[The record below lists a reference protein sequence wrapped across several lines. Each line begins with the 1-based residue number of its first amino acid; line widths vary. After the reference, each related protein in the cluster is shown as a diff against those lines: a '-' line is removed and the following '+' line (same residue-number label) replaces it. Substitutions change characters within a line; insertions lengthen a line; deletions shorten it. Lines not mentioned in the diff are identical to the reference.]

1 MEHYVEKPETFV
13 SNTINCGV
21 YVLGIG
27 VLDHMKVIYVLD
39 NHRQFRGNLHRKLRV
54 FICLVLIMLLT
65 SSLDIILTFW
75 ILMHFNYISRT
86 YFQVFELGLT
96 LVLYFT
102 YILN

>member
-39 NHRQFRGNLHRKLRV
+39 NHRQFRGNLHRKLSV
-54 FICLVLIMLLT
+54 FISLVINPT
-65 SSLDIILTFW
+65 SSLDVILTFW
-75 ILMHFNYISRT
+75 ISMYSLLIGDVYSVVCAVTNFSSM
-86 YFQVFELGLT
+86 
-96 LVLYFT
+96 LYLLIKL
-102 YILN
+102 Y